1 MKRFLTILISLTLLL
16 AALGSLSACSGGV
29 SRDEAKEA
37 TDAYFAAMAAAR
49 YEEAAALFHPATSMT
64 AELMESTAET
74 LRTEMGAD
82 FDEGVSIERYVG
94 MTIRRVTLVKNCRN
108 VVTYFSRGCDFCDSI
123 LDYKQETP
131 CDCYYLRVEL
141 TDGRFGWTSPIWVE
155 GAVSCGAYG
164 TT

>member
-64 AELMESTAET
+64 AELMESTAEA

-94 MTIRRVTLVKNCRN
+94 MKSA
-108 VVTYFSRGCDFCDSI
+108 YYDSNFGGSV
-123 LDYKQETP
+123 Y
-131 CDCYYLRVEL
+131 EL
-141 TDGRFGWTSPIWVE
+141 TMEVKVGAKTLTVTTAVVRTDE
-155 GAVSCGAYG
+155 GYG
-164 TT
+164 LWNVQYSE

>member
-1 MKRFLTILISLTLLL
+1 MKRILTILISLTLLP
-16 AALGSLSACSGGV
+16 AVLGSLFACSGGV

-37 TDAYFAAMAAAR
+37 TDAYFAAMAAEH

-94 MTIRRVTLVKNCRN
+94 MKSA
-108 VVTYFSRGCDFCDSI
+108 YYDSNFGGSV
-123 LDYKQETP
+123 Y
-131 CDCYYLRVEL
+131 EL
-141 TDGRFGWTSPIWVE
+141 TMEVKVGAKTLTVTTAVVRTDE
-155 GAVSCGAYG
+155 GYG
-164 TT
+164 LWNVQYSE

>member
-82 FDEGVSIERYVG
+82 FTKGVTIERYVG
-94 MTIRRVTLVKNCRN
+94 MKSA
-108 VVTYFSRGCDFCDSI
+108 YYDSNF
-123 LDYKQETP
+123 DGSVY
-131 CDCYYLRVEL
+131 EL
-141 TDGRFGWTSPIWVE
+141 TMEARVGDQTLHITAEVVRNDKG
-155 GAVSCGAYG
+155 YG
-164 TT
+164 LWSVHYSE

>member
-94 MTIRRVTLVKNCRN
+94 MKSA
-108 VVTYFSRGCDFCDSI
+108 YYDSNFGGSV
-123 LDYKQETP
+123 Y
-131 CDCYYLRVEL
+131 EL
-141 TDGRFGWTSPIWVE
+141 TMEVKVGAKTLTVTTEVVRTDE
-155 GAVSCGAYG
+155 GYG
-164 TT
+164 LWNVQYSE

>member
-1 MKRFLTILISLTLLL
+1 MKRILTILISLTLLP

-37 TDAYFAAMAAAR
+37 TDAYFAAMAAEH

-82 FDEGVSIERYVG
+82 FTKGVTIERYVG
-94 MTIRRVTLVKNCRN
+94 MKSA
-108 VVTYFSRGCDFCDSI
+108 YYDSNFGGS
-123 LDYKQETP
+123 
-131 CDCYYLRVEL
+131 VFEL
-141 TDGRFGWTSPIWVE
+141 TMEVMVGDKALTVTTEVVRTDEGYGIWNVHY
-155 GAVSCGAYG
+155 SK
-164 TT
+164 

>member
-74 LRTEMGAD
+74 LRTEMGAN
-82 FDEGVSIERYVG
+82 FAEGVTIERYVG
-94 MTIRRVTLVKNCRN
+94 MKSA
-108 VVTYFSRGCDFCDSI
+108 YYDSNFGGSV
-123 LDYKQETP
+123 Y
-131 CDCYYLRVEL
+131 EL
-141 TDGRFGWTSPIWVE
+141 TMEARVGDQTLHITAEVVRNDE
-155 GAVSCGAYG
+155 GYG
-164 TT
+164 LWSVHYSE

>member
-1 MKRFLTILISLTLLL
+1 MKRIVSIFAMLAILLTATVSLV
-16 AALGSLSACSGGV
+16 SCSGGV

-82 FDEGVSIERYVG
+82 FTEGATIKRYVG
-94 MTIRRVTLVKNCRN
+94 MKSA
-108 VVTYFSRGCDFCDSI
+108 YYDSNFGGSV
-123 LDYKQETP
+123 Y
-131 CDCYYLRVEL
+131 EL
-141 TDGRFGWTSPIWVE
+141 TMEVKVGGKTLTVTTEVVRTDE
-155 GAVSCGAYG
+155 GYG
-164 TT
+164 LWNVHYSE

>member
-94 MTIRRVTLVKNCRN
+94 MKSA
-108 VVTYFSRGCDFCDSI
+108 YYDSNFGGSV
-123 LDYKQETP
+123 Y
-131 CDCYYLRVEL
+131 EL
-141 TDGRFGWTSPIWVE
+141 TMEVKVGAKTLTVTTAVVRTDE
-155 GAVSCGAYG
+155 GYG
-164 TT
+164 LWNVQYSE

>member
-1 MKRFLTILISLTLLL
+1 MKRILTILISLTLLP

-37 TDAYFAAMAAAR
+37 TDAYFAAMAAEH

-82 FDEGVSIERYVG
+82 FDEGVTIERYVG
-94 MTIRRVTLVKNCRN
+94 MKSA
-108 VVTYFSRGCDFCDSI
+108 YYDSSFGGSV
-123 LDYKQETP
+123 Y
-131 CDCYYLRVEL
+131 EL
-141 TDGRFGWTSPIWVE
+141 TMEVKVGAKTLTVTTEVVRTDE
-155 GAVSCGAYG
+155 GYG
-164 TT
+164 LWNVHYNE